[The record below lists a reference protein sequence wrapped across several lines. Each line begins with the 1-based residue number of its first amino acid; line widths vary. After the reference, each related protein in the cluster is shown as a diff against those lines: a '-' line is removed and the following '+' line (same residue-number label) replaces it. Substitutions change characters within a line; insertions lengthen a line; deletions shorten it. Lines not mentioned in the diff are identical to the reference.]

1 MTLVPLI
8 ERDEILKAYNLFSEQ
23 LSRNGTKHS
32 STLGWQG
39 GNEKAKVIWHENL
52 SIWSYF
58 DPWPDSNRYWCL
70 FGVEDAS
77 KITNLDI
84 TCEINPLKEGIKGNF
99 GGLFVRD
106 SSGQIY
112 ITHSGNLRGGK
123 KGIGKFALWK
133 FFKGNQFITIDGS
146 NGKEYTTIIIG
157 RLGDPK
163 LPIQVSYYIHEVNRF
178 KKNDVSIKPRQIEY
192 INKTFSPEFFG
203 QRQNY
208 RKDDII
214 KSQCNHGR
222 IVNDLYNDLK
232 NRGLLINNDRQRDL
246 YIYDNKGMT
255 VLFEAKTDLSTS
267 SIYSAIGQL
276 MYHAVSQDTS
286 PVRVLVLPG
295 EPKSETFKILNCLD
309 IKVLTYKLLKDKVD
323 FSGFDTFLEEI
334 NP

>member
-1 MTLVPLI
+1 MTLVPLV
-8 ERDEILKAYNLFSEQ
+8 ERDEIRKAYNLFSEQ
-23 LSRNGTKHS
+23 LSRNGTILPR
-32 STLGWQG
+32 TLGWQG
-39 GNEKAKVIWHENL
+39 GNTKAEILWHENL
-52 SIWSYF
+52 GIWSHF
-58 DPWPDSNRYWCL
+58 DPWPDSKRYWCV

-77 KITNLDI
+77 KLNQLKI
-84 TCEINPLKEGIKGNF
+84 TCEINPQKEGIEGNF

-106 SSGQIY
+106 SSGKIY

-123 KGIGKFALWK
+123 KGIGKFAFWN
-133 FFKGNQFITIDGS
+133 FFRGNQFFTIDS
-146 NGKEYTTIIIG
+146 PNGKEYTTIIIG
-157 RLGDPK
+157 MLGDPK

-178 KKNDVSIKPRQIEY
+178 KKNDVSAKPREIEY

-203 QRQNY
+203 QRQSY

-222 IVNDLYNDLK
+222 IVNDLHNNLK
-232 NRGLLINNDRQRDL
+232 NRGLLINNDRQKDL
-246 YIYDNKGMT
+246 YIYDSKGMT

-276 MYHAVSQDTS
+276 MYHAASQDTS
-286 PVRVLVLPG
+286 PIRVLVLPG
-295 EPKSETFKILNCLD
+295 EPKPETFKILNRLD